1 MTRFGR
7 AKPRPTL
14 YQLQSQWDD
23 ARARERVAMLRTQIE
38 PHTRADLRWLPLAL
52 PIAGLLWTVAYF
64 LLPN

>member
-1 MTRFGR
+1 MFGR
-7 AKPRPTL
+7 RPPRPTL
-14 YQLQSQWDD
+14 YQLQDQWDD

-52 PIAGLLWTVAYF
+52 PFAGLLWAALYL